1 MYWIFLTIQEKLI
14 PKATATDRSTL
25 TSKVYL
31 VSLKTKIHNLDL
43 DKLKTVLADLSKRS
57 DTVDD
62 DVFKKTEYNKLSKSM
77 LIIVRYQVLVDK
89 LLKYSMIQ
97 TSRVLRGRLGMLK
110 KLYLILVSCSKILN
124 TKQKF
129 TEVQSKVPNLV
140 RPSCYSC
147 SQ

>member
-1 MYWIFLTIQEKLI
+1 MNWIFLTIQEKLI

-62 DVFKKTEYNKLSKSM
+62 DVFKKTEYNKLSKLM
-77 LIIVRYQVLVDK
+77 LMILRYQVSVDK

-97 TSRVLRGRLGMLK
+97 TRRVLRGR
-110 KLYLILVSCSKILN
+110 
-124 TKQKF
+124 
-129 TEVQSKVPNLV
+129 
-140 RPSCYSC
+140 
-147 SQ
+147 